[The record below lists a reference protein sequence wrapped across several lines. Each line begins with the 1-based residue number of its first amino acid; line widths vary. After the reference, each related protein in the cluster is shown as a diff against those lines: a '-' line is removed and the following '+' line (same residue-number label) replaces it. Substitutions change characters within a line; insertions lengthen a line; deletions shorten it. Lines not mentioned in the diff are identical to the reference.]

1 ALAHAAFCSPRAWLN
16 EGVANFLSTLWIE
29 SEQGQTAAME
39 NLNAERPA
47 LAIAEPAMPGQ
58 GSGQDLLHAV
68 SAIYYRIKAT
78 YVLWMLRNL
87 AGDKALQTALQTYD
101 PAQDTTPDYFQ
112 RILTPLASADLLS
125 GQKDL
130 SWFFQDW
137 VYRDAG
143 LPDLSIAAVYPS
155 PEAHQQILVAV
166 DIANAG
172 YASALVPLTVKGY
185 SASITDW
192 VQVPAHDHI
201 THRMTFSQNPTEVDL
216 NDGSVPEV
224 QDSIHR
230 TTLKTAPAG
239 GF

>member
-1 ALAHAAFCSPRAWLN
+1 
-16 EGVANFLSTLWIE
+16 
-29 SEQGQTAAME
+29 
-39 NLNAERPA
+39 
-47 LAIAEPAMPGQ
+47 
-58 GSGQDLLHAV
+58 
-68 SAIYYRIKAT
+68 
-78 YVLWMLRNL
+78 MLRNL
-87 AGDKALQTALQTYD
+87 AGDKALESALQSYD
-101 PAQDTTPDYFQ
+101 PAQDTTPDYFE

-130 SWFFQDW
+130 SWFFKDW
-137 VYRDAG
+137 VYRDTG

-155 PEAHQQILVAV
+155 PESHQQYLVAV

-172 YASALVPLTVKGY
+172 YASALVPLTLKGY

-192 VQVPAHDHI
+192 VQVPSHTRI

-224 QDSIHR
+224 EDSIHR
-230 TTLKTAPAG
+230 TTLKTSSPG